1 MVKEMI
7 LKADFVPVTI
17 INEQRSKLMF
27 KTEDVTNPVYKKDKD
42 GNIIVDED
50 GNPIIDHY
58 EDTDY
63 CNVLVEYFRGER
75 TESAMRK
82 LIADW
87 YDPETDAKILNGMV
101 WKSFEGEDIPVYLST
116 ENQFNFKSAYD
127 LAVQTEGA
135 TLPVTFKMGEK
146 SGVPVYHTFETMEE
160 ANDFYTKA
168 VSFINQT
175 LAEGWEKKD
184 NFDWSLY
191 VNTPV
196 TEEVTE

>member
-1 MVKEMI
+1 MIQEMI
-7 LKADFVPVTI
+7 LKADYQPVTI

-42 GNIIVDED
+42 GNIEYDEQ
-50 GNPIIDHY
+50 GNPIIIGY

-63 CNVLVEYFRGER
+63 CNVLVEYYRGQR
-75 TESAMRK
+75 TEAAMRK

-101 WKSFEGEDIPVYLST
+101 WTSLSGEEIPVYLST

-127 LAVQTEGA
+127 LAVQKNGA

-146 SGVPVYHTFETMEE
+146 NGVPVYHTFETMEE
-160 ANDFYTKA
+160 ADDFYTKA
-168 VSFINQT
+168 VAFINQT
-175 LAEGWEKKD
+175 LAEGWAKKD

-191 VNTPV
+191 TTSINV
-196 TEEVTE
+196 E

>member
-1 MVKEMI
+1 MIKEMI
-7 LKADFVPVTI
+7 LKADFVPVTQI
-17 INEQRSKLMF
+17 DENRVKLMF
-27 KTEDVTNPVYKKDKD
+27 KTEDVTNPVYKKDDK
-42 GNIIVDED
+42 GQIIVDED

-63 CNVLVEYFRGER
+63 CNVLVEYYRGQR
-75 TESAMRK
+75 TEAAMRK

-101 WKSFEGEDIPVYLST
+101 WTSLSGEEIPVYLST

-127 LAVQTEGA
+127 LAVQKNGT

-146 SGVPVYHTFETMEE
+146 NGVPVYHTFETMEE
-160 ANDFYTKA
+160 ADDFYTKA
-168 VSFINQT
+168 VAFINQT
-175 LAEGWEKKD
+175 LAEGWAKKD

-191 VNTPV
+191 VDTPV
-196 TEEVTE
+196 TKQS

>member
-1 MVKEMI
+1 MIKEMI
-7 LKADFVPVTI
+7 LKVDYQPVTR

-27 KTEDVTNPVYKKDKD
+27 KTEDVQNPIYKKDKD
-42 GNIIVDED
+42 GNVEYDEQ
-50 GNPIIDHY
+50 GNPIIIGY

-63 CNVLVEYFRGER
+63 CNVLVEYYRGQR
-75 TESAMRK
+75 TEAAMRK

-101 WKSFEGEDIPVYLST
+101 WKSFAGEDIPVYLST

-127 LAVQTEGA
+127 LAVQKNGA

-146 SGVPVYHTFETMEE
+146 DGVPVYHTFSTMEE
-160 ANDFYTKA
+160 ADDFYIKA
-168 VSFINQT
+168 VAFINQT
-175 LAEGWEKKD
+175 LAEGWAKKD

-191 VNTPV
+191 VDTP
-196 TEEVTE
+196 TEQA

>member
-1 MVKEMI
+1 MIKEMI
-7 LKADFVPVTI
+7 LKAAYQPVTI

-27 KTEDVTNPVYKKDKD
+27 KTEDVMNPVYKKDDK
-42 GNIIVDED
+42 GEIIVDEH

-63 CNVLVEYFRGER
+63 CNVLVEYYRGKR
-75 TESAMRK
+75 TEAAMRK

-101 WKSFEGEDIPVYLST
+101 WTSLSGEEIPVYLST

-127 LAVQTEGA
+127 LAVQKNGA

-146 SGVPVYHTFETMEE
+146 NGVPVYHTFETMEE
-160 ANDFYTKA
+160 ADDFYTKA
-168 VSFINQT
+168 VAFINQT
-175 LAEGWEKKD
+175 LAEGWAKKD

-191 VNTPV
+191 TTPNNNN
-196 TEEVTE
+196 E